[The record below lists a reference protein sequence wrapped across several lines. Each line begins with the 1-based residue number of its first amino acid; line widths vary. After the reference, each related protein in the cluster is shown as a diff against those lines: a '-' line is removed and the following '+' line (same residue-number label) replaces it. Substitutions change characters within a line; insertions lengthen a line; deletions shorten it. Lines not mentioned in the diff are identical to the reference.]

1 MSQRQQLDQFDT
13 NFVKSSIREWS
24 KLSATYEEQSKKVYK
39 KIRSYLTLYQFRL
52 SNQQRC
58 DVREMLSQELD
69 EIESSANIMEEMDSF
84 LDGYCFELDKS
95 ILPKKIPTAVKIQ
108 IAPETQTKTTFP
120 ETALSQTQLESAY
133 TTACQTP
140 SPSPRSDNETSLD
153 TDFDF
158 YTYQFF
164 Q

>member
-1 MSQRQQLDQFDT
+1 MSQRQHLDQFDV

-24 KLSATYEEQSKKVYK
+24 KLSAAYEDQTNKVYK

-52 SNQQRC
+52 SNQQKC

-69 EIESSANIMEEMDSF
+69 EIESSTNIIEEMDAF
-84 LDGYCFELDKS
+84 LEGYCFEFDKS
-95 ILPKKIPTAVKIQ
+95 VLPKKIPTAVKVQ
-108 IAPETQTKTTFP
+108 VAPETQTKTQFP
-120 ETALSQTQLESAY
+120 ETSFSQTEPEPTYTSA
-133 TTACQTP
+133 CETP
-140 SPSPRSDNETSLD
+140 SNSPETETTLD

>member
-69 EIESSANIMEEMDSF
+69 EIESSANIIEEMDSF
-84 LDGYCFELDKS
+84 LDVLNIWGNFGSGEVESLLGVQHALKS
-95 ILPKKIPTAVKIQ
+95 V
-108 IAPETQTKTTFP
+108 
-120 ETALSQTQLESAY
+120 
-133 TTACQTP
+133 
-140 SPSPRSDNETSLD
+140 
-153 TDFDF
+153 
-158 YTYQFF
+158 
-164 Q
+164 